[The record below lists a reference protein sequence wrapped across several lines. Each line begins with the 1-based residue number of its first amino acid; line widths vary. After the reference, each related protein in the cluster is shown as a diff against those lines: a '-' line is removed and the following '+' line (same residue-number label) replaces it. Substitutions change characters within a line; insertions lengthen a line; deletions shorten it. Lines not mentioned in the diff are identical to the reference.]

1 MTEDTHELFS
11 PRYQKIRGL
20 PTKWASQ
27 MVQVVNNLPA
37 KAGDLRDMGLIPGL
51 GRSPRGGHGNPLQY
65 SCMENPMAGHG
76 ILVGQNPGGSWRASP
91 QS

>member
-20 PTKWASQ
+20 IFKWASQ
-27 MVQVVNNLPA
+27 MVLVVNNLPA

-51 GRSPRGGHGNPLQY
+51 GRSPRGGHINTLQY
-65 SCMENPMAGHG
+65 SGLENPMGNPRLLAGYR
-76 ILVGQNPGGSWRASP
+76 P
-91 QS
+91 